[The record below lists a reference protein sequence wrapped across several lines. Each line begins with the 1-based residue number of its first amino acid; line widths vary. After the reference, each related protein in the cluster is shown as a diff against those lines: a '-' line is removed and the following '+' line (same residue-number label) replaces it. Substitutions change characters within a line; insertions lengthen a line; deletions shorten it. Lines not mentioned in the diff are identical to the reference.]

1 MTALRAW
8 FDARALREKRLI
20 LVMLALLAL
29 TIVWYGV
36 LRPLGDALSDAR
48 GRHADAVIRLG
59 ETQTRVAAIREL
71 NRRRPPPLTGTFAD
85 AVRARAAD
93 AGFALA
99 SLDEEGPNR
108 VRVSIQAARPAALV
122 PWLARLEAAG
132 ILVDAATLTDNRDRT
147 VGVQL
152 TLKARGA

>member
-1 MTALRAW
+1 MSGWRAW
-8 FDARALREKRLI
+8 FDGRSLREKRLI

-29 TIVWYGV
+29 TLVWLV
-36 LRPLGDALSDAR
+36 VIRPISDALASER

-59 ETQTRVAAIREL
+59 ETRAAVAALRGLE
-71 NRRRPPPLTGTFAD
+71 RDRPAPLTGRFAD

-99 SLDEEGPNR
+99 TLDEDGSNR
-108 VRVSIQAARPAALV
+108 VRVSIASARPAVLV

-132 ILVDAATLTDNRDRT
+132 ILVDGATLTNNGDQT

-152 TLKARGA
+152 VLKGRGA